1 MIIIC
6 ATFPLTLA
14 LIGIV
19 TLVLDAATTQMENN
33 ESLNSAF
40 SALLK
45 EVSKN
50 TCWISC
56 SAFKLHISIPYQ
68 NSSNPLP
75 LSPSPLLPL

>member
-1 MIIIC
+1 MIITC

-19 TLVLDAATTQMENN
+19 TLVLGVATTQMQNN

-40 SALLK
+40 SALLN

-50 TCWISC
+50 TCRIP
-56 SAFKLHISIPYQ
+56 AATTNFKQEMHGSKVT
-68 NSSNPLP
+68 
-75 LSPSPLLPL
+75 